1 VLLFHQQQ
9 AAQWSLLS
17 DSIESYL
24 DSVRELAEKMAVD
37 GEGGQSREG
46 RPGDRKVWLLAGCGG
61 GVLVMRPAAE
71 CCDAAGAHNGVCCVQ
86 L

>member
-1 VLLFHQQQ
+1 MHFPPLHTPPSCPSAPLQAQEGAAQVLLFHQQQ

-37 GEGGQSREG
+37 GEGGG
-46 RPGDRKVWLLAGCGG
+46 GGG
-61 GVLVMRPAAE
+61 GVSAA
-71 CCDAAGAHNGVCCVQ
+71 V